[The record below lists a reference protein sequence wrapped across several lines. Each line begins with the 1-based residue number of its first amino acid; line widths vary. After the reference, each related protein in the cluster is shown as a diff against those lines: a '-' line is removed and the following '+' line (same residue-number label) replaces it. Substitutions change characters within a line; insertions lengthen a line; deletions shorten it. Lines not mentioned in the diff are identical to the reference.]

1 MLTMRK
7 RPWILLAVAVLAALG
22 AAGYLARGE
31 LRAWAFSVTG
41 EEDTLAQIRGVG
53 QLALNLT
60 HRPLKL
66 EAETATNYGGVYPYG
81 INTFLH
87 QEVEPEKREE
97 SLRLIAA
104 AGFRWIRQEF
114 PWADIEVHG
123 RGDFIDRRNDPAGV
137 DAWAKYDQ
145 IVDLAEQYNVQIIA
159 RLSSPPAWSR
169 AAGDSMGAFA
179 PPDDFDDYANFAAAV
194 AERYRGRIRFYQV
207 WNEPNIYPEW
217 GEQLVSPEGYTD
229 LLCRA
234 YRAIK
239 TADPDAVVLSAPLAP
254 TVELSGRDFNDYL
267 FLQRMYD
274 AGAGDCFDIL
284 SVQDYGLW
292 SGPTDRRIR
301 PFMVNYARPLLI
313 RDMMVRNGDAG
324 KAMWISEMN
333 WNAAPEDVDPRY
345 GRVTLE
351 QQAQYAVL
359 AYQRAQRE
367 WPWVGVVAFWY
378 FKRADY
384 EWLDGRRPEAYFQMA
399 DPDFNLMPVYSAVQ
413 ELTSQPPVMYAGG
426 YYADHW
432 AVSYGEGWQPW
443 PGDLD
448 RARAASE
455 GAEPVSF
462 MFSGSALRIV
472 LSEGRSP
479 GAGVTLS
486 VDGGPAREALQW
498 RGGRGL
504 HTAVIEPVGT
514 PVIAQ
519 FVVRDAPRWWLWA
532 LIGAGLLAGG
542 GLGIYRVRR
551 ARQVHHSTSAG
562 AMSFGDAARCADR
575 PCHDVQEVAPAICR
589 PEGRR
594 LEPTAV
600 LPEGRCAG
608 RRGDA
613 LAADRGMCARA

>member
-7 RPWILLAVAVLAALG
+7 RPWILLVIAALAALG
-22 AAGYLARGE
+22 AAGYLARDG
-31 LRAWAFSVTG
+31 LRVWAFSVTG

-66 EAETATNYGGVYPYG
+66 EAETATNYGGMYPYG

-169 AAGDSMGAFA
+169 AADDSMGAFA

-194 AERYRGRIRFYQV
+194 AARYRGRIRFYQV

-239 TADPDAVVLSAPLAP
+239 AADPDAVVLSAPLAP

-359 AYQRAQRE
+359 AYQRAQQE

-399 DPDFNLMPVYSAVQ
+399 DPDFNLMPVYSAMQ
-413 ELTSQPPVMYAGG
+413 ELTSQPPVMYPGSH
-426 YYADHW
+426 YADHW

-443 PGDLD
+443 PGALD

-472 LSEGRSP
+472 LGEGRSP

-498 RGGRGL
+498 RGNRGL
-504 HTAVIEPVGT
+504 HTVVVEPAGT
-514 PVIAQ
+514 LVIAQ

-551 ARQVHHSTSAG
+551 AQQAHHSASAG
-562 AMSFGDAARCADR
+562 AIRK
-575 PCHDVQEVAPAICR
+575 PP
-589 PEGRR
+589 
-594 LEPTAV
+594 
-600 LPEGRCAG
+600 LP
-608 RRGDA
+608 
-613 LAADRGMCARA
+613 